1 MNSTRCQKMAHEAPE
16 RVQNDLQNDV
26 GKQRRDFGENVAL
39 ARATA
44 TFLRSEGSPKS
55 IILEHLGRLM
65 DAKSGPW
72 GANAHQGSSQVSRE
86 GRVRNTD
93 VPKWLPSVQNA
104 AHSVTKVS
112 QKAPMRVPKVPK
124 SRS

>member
-1 MNSTRCQKMAHEAPE
+1 MAHEAPE

-44 TFLRSEGSPKS
+44 TFLRSKGSPKS

-65 DAKSGPW
+65 DAKSDPW
-72 GANAHQGSSQVSRE
+72 GANAHQGSFQVSRQ
-86 GRVRNTD
+86 GRVRNAD
-93 VPKWLPSVQNA
+93 VPKWRPNV
-104 AHSVTKVS
+104 
-112 QKAPMRVPKVPK
+112 
-124 SRS
+124 